1 LPQTQVDLA
10 AVAVLGLLIQ
20 HLLVLEILEVI
31 LPLKDMQ
38 AQRPELMVVTRKVK
52 LAAAAVVPV
61 QLVVHHHFYP
71 ELIGMPEVVESEFCP
86 P

>member
-1 LPQTQVDLA
+1 
-10 AVAVLGLLIQ
+10 
-20 HLLVLEILEVI
+20 
-31 LPLKDMQ
+31 MQ
-38 AQRPELMVVTRKVK
+38 AQRPELMVITRKVK

-71 ELIGMPEVVESEFCP
+71 ELIGMPEVVELEFCP

>member
-1 LPQTQVDLA
+1 MVLA
-10 AVAVLGLLIQ
+10 AAAALGLLLQ
-20 HLLVLEILEVI
+20 LLLVLEILEVI

-38 AQRPELMVVTRKVK
+38 VQRPELMVVTRKVK

-71 ELIGMPEVVESEFCP
+71 ELIGMPEVVELEFCP